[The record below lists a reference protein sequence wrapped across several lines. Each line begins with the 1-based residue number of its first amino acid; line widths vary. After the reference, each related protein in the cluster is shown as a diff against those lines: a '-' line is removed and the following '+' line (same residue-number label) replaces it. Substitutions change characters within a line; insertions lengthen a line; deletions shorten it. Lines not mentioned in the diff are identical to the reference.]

1 MSFRAAPRAS
11 GTSEQSRRPP
21 LAHDRR
27 RQAWTARVRPVR
39 AFVLLVVCVLG
50 SVGPAAPTP
59 ADPRPR
65 SILVFD
71 EASVGGPFY
80 PAVFSALRST
90 VHAKSSRPASI
101 FLENLDL
108 SRFRGPDYERKL
120 RDLFEAKYG
129 DKPIGVIVAIGSGA
143 LHHVTRLRA
152 ELWPDVPL
160 VFAMVT
166 TSRAARAGW
175 PSNATGL
182 TVRQS
187 LADMLDVARRVVPG
201 LRSIVILGD
210 PWKSQ
215 VVFGHIGDEIPAA
228 RANLEII
235 DLAGVPMREVRE
247 RVRAL
252 PDDTAIIYT
261 SMYSDG
267 EGTFYPP
274 AEALAF
280 VAEVAN
286 RPIVIGAETFLGRGG
301 IGGYL
306 LTPSAIGEGA
316 GRLALR
322 ILDGERASAIP
333 VVEGNFLNPI
343 FDWQQLQRWNVSQ
356 SDLPPGSEIRFHTPT
371 AWEQYSSYILLAGA
385 AIVLQAA
392 LIGGLIYERRRRRRR
407 EAEAREAMFELVQMN
422 RVATAGALTASIAHE
437 VAQPLTGMIASANA
451 AARWLAAE
459 TPDVGKARSALMQ
472 IVSAGHRTSEVLR
485 GVRAMFEPDTEERR
499 LVDLNELIQSVLTLI
514 RRDLESHA
522 VSVEVELDKELPAV
536 TGDHVQLR
544 QVLLN
549 LSVNAIEA
557 MDDVA
562 SRPRVLRMKSERPN
576 RGEILVSIA
585 DVGVGVEADK
595 INRIFKPLCTTKP
608 RGMGMGLSICRS
620 IIEAHEGRIW
630 ASRGIPYGMVFHFAL
645 PASTRVT

>member
-1 MSFRAAPRAS
+1 MRAVPTFA
-11 GTSEQSRRPP
+11 
-21 LAHDRR
+21 
-27 RQAWTARVRPVR
+27 
-39 AFVLLVVCVLG
+39 LLVVWILG
-50 SVGPAAPTP
+50 SVGPADSMP

-90 VHAKSSRPASI
+90 VHANAGRPASI
-101 FLENLDL
+101 FVENLDL
-108 SRFRGPDYERKL
+108 SRFGGPGYERKL

-143 LHHVTRLRA
+143 LHRVSRLRA

-166 TSRAARAGW
+166 PSMVAKAGL
-175 PSNATGL
+175 PPDATGL

-187 LADMLDVARRVVPG
+187 FSDMLDVARRVVPG
-201 LRSIVILGD
+201 LRSVVVLGD

-228 RANLEII
+228 GTDLEII
-235 DLAGVPMREVRE
+235 DLAGAPMREVRK
-247 RVRAL
+247 RVSAL

-261 SMYSDG
+261 SIYSDG

-274 AEALAF
+274 ADALASI
-280 VAEVAN
+280 AEVAN
-286 RPIVIGAETFLGRGG
+286 RPIVIPAETFLGRGG

-306 LTPSAIGEGA
+306 LTPAAIGEA
-316 GRLALR
+316 TGRLALR
-322 ILDGERASAIP
+322 ILEGERASAIP
-333 VVEGNFLNPI
+333 VAEGNFVRPV
-343 FDWQQLQRWNVSQ
+343 FDWRQLQRWNVSE

-371 AWEQYSSYILLAGA
+371 AWEEYSTYILLAGA

-451 AARWLAAE
+451 ASRWLAAE
-459 TPDVGKARSALMQ
+459 TPDVEKARSALAQ
-472 IVSAGHRTSEVLR
+472 IVNAGHRTSEILR

-499 LVDLNELIQSVLTLI
+499 PVDLNELIQTVLALI
-514 RRDLESHA
+514 KRDLEKHA
-522 VSVEVELDKELPAV
+522 VSVEIELDKGLPAV

-549 LSVNAIEA
+549 LAVNAIES
-557 MDDVA
+557 MNHVA
-562 SRPRVLRMKSERPN
+562 SRPRVLRMRSERPN
-576 RGEILVSIA
+576 RSEILVSIA

-595 INRIFKPLCTTKP
+595 VNRIFKPLCTTKP

-630 ASRGIPYGMVFHFAL
+630 ASRGVPYGMVFHFAL
-645 PASTRVT
+645 PASGRVN